1 MRLPTIGF
9 LPGVALAVVM
19 AVGCGQTDSGIS
31 TAVKAQLAVDEA
43 VPADE
48 ITVETHDGVVTLTGA
63 VQTDVA
69 RLRAAEIARE
79 TRGVRDVVNELHTT
93 PGVAAT
99 TGTGGPEMD
108 DAERGIRGTDPQW
121 REGAEADAEARA
133 GDAAVTT
140 SVRTA
145 FMEDTSL
152 KDLSINV
159 STRENVVTL
168 TGTVPSQ
175 TEKHRAIE
183 LAREAEGVRSVVDRI
198 RVEPK

>member
-1 MRLPTIGF
+1 MRRQGYGI
-9 LPGVALAVVM
+9 LPGVMLA
-19 AVGCGQTDSGIS
+19 AFLAAACGQTDAGIT
-31 TAVKAQLAVDEA
+31 TAVQARLA
-43 VPADE
+43 ADE
-48 ITVETHDGVVTLTGA
+48 SVPSQEIRVETNDGVVTLTGT
-63 VQTDVA
+63 VDTGVA
-69 RLRAAEIARE
+69 RTRAVEIARE

-93 PGVAAT
+93 PGPAAT
-99 TGTGGPEMD
+99 TGIGDPALN
-108 DAERGIRGTDPQW
+108 DAERGARTTDPQW
-121 REGAEADAEARA
+121 REGDAASRE

-145 FMEDTSL
+145 LMEDTSL
-152 KDLSINV
+152 KDLSIDV

-183 LAREAEGVRSVVDRI
+183 LARETEGVRSVVDRL

>member
-1 MRLPTIGF
+1 MRRQTF
-9 LPGVALAVVM
+9 KFWPGVALA
-19 AVGCGQTDSGIS
+19 AILAAGCGQTDAGIT
-31 TAVKAQLAVDEA
+31 TAVKAQLAADDS
-43 VPADE
+43 VPAQE
-48 ITVETHDGVVTLTGA
+48 INVETQEGVVTLTGA
-63 VQTDVA
+63 VHTDVA
-69 RLRAAEIARE
+69 RLRAGEIARE
-79 TRGVRDVVNELHTT
+79 TRGVRDVINELHTT

-99 TGTGGPEMD
+99 TGIGGRAMD
-108 DAERGIRGTDPQW
+108 EAERGVRTTDPQW
-121 REGAEADAEARA
+121 REGGAGDADARA
-133 GDAAVTT
+133 GDVAVTT

-152 KDLSINV
+152 KDLAINV

-183 LAREAEGVRSVVDRI
+183 LARETEGVRSVVDRL

>member
-1 MRLPTIGF
+1 MRRPTIGF
-9 LPGVALAVVM
+9 LPGVVLTAVL
-19 AVGCGQTDSGIS
+19 AVGCGQTDSGIT
-31 TAVKAQLAVDEA
+31 TAVKTQLAADDG

-48 ITVETHDGVVTLTGA
+48 INVETRDGVVTLTGA

-69 RLRAAEIARE
+69 RLRAAEIARD

-99 TGTGGPEMD
+99 TGTGDASMD
-108 DAERGIRGTDPQW
+108 NAERGIRTTDTQW
-121 REGAEADAEARA
+121 REGADGDAEARA

-152 KDLSINV
+152 KDLGINV

-183 LAREAEGVRSVVDRI
+183 LAREAEGVRSVVDRL

>member
-1 MRLPTIGF
+1 MRRQWYGVV
-9 LPGVALAVVM
+9 PGIALA
-19 AVGCGQTDSGIS
+19 ACLAAGCGQTDAGVTI
-31 TAVKAQLAVDEA
+31 AVQTQLAADDS

-48 ITVETHDGVVTLTGA
+48 IGVETQDGVVTLTGT
-63 VQTDVA
+63 VDTEVA
-69 RLRAAEIARE
+69 RTRAVEIARE

-93 PGVAAT
+93 PGRAAT
-99 TGTGGPEMD
+99 TGVGDPALH
-108 DAERGIRGTDPQW
+108 DAEAGARTTDPQW
-121 REGAEADAEARA
+121 REGDAEARA

-152 KDLSINV
+152 KDLSIGV

-183 LAREAEGVRSVVDRI
+183 LARETEGVRSVVDRLQI
-198 RVEPK
+198 QPR